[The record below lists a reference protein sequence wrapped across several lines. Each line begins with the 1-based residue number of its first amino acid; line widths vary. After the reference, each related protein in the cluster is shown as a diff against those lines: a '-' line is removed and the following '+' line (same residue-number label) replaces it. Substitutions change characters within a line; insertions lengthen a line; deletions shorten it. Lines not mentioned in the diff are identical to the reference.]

1 MRFLAGALIHA
12 ENEQKAAF
20 YIKKAQNNH
29 KFVNGVE
36 SMTRQVQ
43 RYILIFGIFAFAI
56 AASVGLSQMKPPPE
70 VKEAS
75 DIEILVDVLPLEMTM
90 ANFTIESQG
99 TVRPR
104 TETILSA
111 EVAGAIV
118 RISPKYIAGG
128 VFAEN
133 EELLRIDPTNYVVRV
148 DQAKALVD
156 QRQIEYDGAL
166 KLRSQGYRA
175 EAELAAA
182 AAALATAKADLVRA
196 RKDLDRTS
204 IRLPYEGMV
213 RAKEVDLGRYVSPG
227 TRLGVVFA
235 TDYAEVRLPMTDSDL
250 AFVDLPDAAEIT
262 ESGGSLDG
270 PKVLLAAIQRGE
282 MATWNA
288 QIVRTEGVVDE
299 RNRVTYAVARIVD
312 PYKLHRRSEAEAP
325 LPMGTFV
332 AARIAGKTV
341 DNIIRVPRLA
351 LRGSNQLMFIDEDN
365 RLRIRA
371 VDVMRA
377 DADFAYIRSG
387 AEVGERISLTVIEAP
402 INGMR
407 VKTEADKAAG
417 AQLAAGDETTENE

>member
-1 MRFLAGALIHA
+1 
-12 ENEQKAAF
+12 
-20 YIKKAQNNH
+20 
-29 KFVNGVE
+29 
-36 SMTRQVQ
+36 MTRKVK
-43 RYILIFGIFAFAI
+43 RYLLIFGIFAFAI
-56 AASVGLSQMKPPPE
+56 VASVGLSQMKPPPE
-70 VKEAS
+70 VKEVT
-75 DIEILVDVLPLEMTM
+75 DVEILVDVLPLEQTM
-90 ANFTIESQG
+90 VNFSIESQG

-118 RISPKYIAGG
+118 RISPKFIAGG
-128 VFAEN
+128 VFAAD
-133 EELLRIDPTNYVVRV
+133 EELLRIDPTNYGVKVE
-148 DQAKALVD
+148 QAKALVD

-227 TRLGVVFA
+227 TRVGVVFA
-235 TDYAEVRLPMTDSDL
+235 TDYAEVRLPLTDSDL
-250 AFVDLPDAAEIT
+250 AFVDLPVAAEIT
-262 ESGGSLDG
+262 ASGGTQIG
-270 PKVLLAAIQRGE
+270 AKVQLSAIQRGRP
-282 MATWNA
+282 ATWEA

-299 RNRVTYAVARIVD
+299 KNRVTYAVARIVD
-312 PYKLHRRSEAEAP
+312 PYKLHRQNSVETP

-332 AARIAGKTV
+332 RARIAGMTV

-351 LRGSNQLMFIDEDN
+351 LHGNNQLMFVDDDN
-365 RLRIRA
+365 RLRIRT
-371 VDVMRA
+371 VEVMRA
-377 DADFAYIRSG
+377 DAEFAYIRDG
-387 AEVGERISLTVIEAP
+387 AEVGERISLTAIEAP

-407 VKTEADKAAG
+407 VKTGAG
-417 AQLAAGDETTENE
+417 PAEDAVNKQLAAGDDTTENK

>member
-1 MRFLAGALIHA
+1 
-12 ENEQKAAF
+12 
-20 YIKKAQNNH
+20 
-29 KFVNGVE
+29 
-36 SMTRQVQ
+36 MTRKVK
-43 RYILIFGIFAFAI
+43 RYLLIFGIFAFAI
-56 AASVGLSQMKPPPE
+56 VASVGLSQMKPPPE
-70 VKEAS
+70 VKEVT
-75 DIEILVDVLPLEMTM
+75 DVEILVDVLPLEQTM
-90 ANFTIESQG
+90 VNFSIESQG

-118 RISPKYIAGG
+118 RISPKFIAGG
-128 VFAEN
+128 VFAAD
-133 EELLRIDPTNYVVRV
+133 EELLRIDPTNYGVKVE
-148 DQAKALVD
+148 QAKALVD

-227 TRLGVVFA
+227 TRVGVVFA
-235 TDYAEVRLPMTDSDL
+235 TDYAEVRLPLTDSDL
-250 AFVDLPDAAEIT
+250 AFVDLPVAAEIT
-262 ESGGSLDG
+262 TSGGTQNG
-270 PKVLLAAIQRGE
+270 AKVQLSAIQRGRP
-282 MATWNA
+282 ATWEA

-299 RNRVTYAVARIVD
+299 KTRVTYAVARIVD
-312 PYKLHRRSEAEAP
+312 PYKLHRQNSAETP

-332 AARIAGKTV
+332 RARIAGMTV

-351 LRGSNQLMFIDEDN
+351 LHGNNQLMFVDDDN
-365 RLRIRA
+365 RLRIRT
-371 VDVMRA
+371 VEVMRA
-377 DADFAYIRSG
+377 DAEFAYIRGG
-387 AEVGERISLTVIEAP
+387 AEVGERISLTAIEAP

-407 VKTEADKAAG
+407 VKTG
-417 AQLAAGDETTENE
+417 AEPAEDAVNKQLAAGDDTTENE

>member
-1 MRFLAGALIHA
+1 
-12 ENEQKAAF
+12 
-20 YIKKAQNNH
+20 
-29 KFVNGVE
+29 
-36 SMTRQVQ
+36 MTRKVK
-43 RYILIFGIFAFAI
+43 RYLLIFGIFAFAI
-56 AASVGLSQMKPPPE
+56 VASVGLSQMKPPPE
-70 VKEAS
+70 VKEVT
-75 DIEILVDVLPLEMTM
+75 DVEILVDVLPLEQTM
-90 ANFTIESQG
+90 VNFSIESQG

-118 RISPKYIAGG
+118 RISPKFIAGG
-128 VFAEN
+128 VFAAD
-133 EELLRIDPTNYVVRV
+133 EELLRIDPTNYGVKVE
-148 DQAKALVD
+148 QAKALVD

-227 TRLGVVFA
+227 TRVGVVFA
-235 TDYAEVRLPMTDSDL
+235 TDYAEVRLPLTDSDL
-250 AFVDLPDAAEIT
+250 AFVDLPVAAEIT
-262 ESGGSLDG
+262 ASGGAQNGATVQLS
-270 PKVLLAAIQRGE
+270 AIQRGRP
-282 MATWNA
+282 ATWEA

-299 RNRVTYAVARIVD
+299 KNRVTYAVASIVD
-312 PYKLHRRSEAEAP
+312 PYKLHRQDSVETP

-332 AARIAGKTV
+332 RARIAGMTV

-351 LRGSNQLMFIDEDN
+351 LHGNNQLMFVDDDN
-365 RLRIRA
+365 RLRIRT
-371 VDVMRA
+371 VEVMRA
-377 DADFAYIRSG
+377 DAEFAYIRDG
-387 AEVGERISLTVIEAP
+387 AEVGERISLTAIEAP

-407 VKTEADKAAG
+407 VKTG
-417 AQLAAGDETTENE
+417 AEPAEDAVNKQLAAGDDTTENE